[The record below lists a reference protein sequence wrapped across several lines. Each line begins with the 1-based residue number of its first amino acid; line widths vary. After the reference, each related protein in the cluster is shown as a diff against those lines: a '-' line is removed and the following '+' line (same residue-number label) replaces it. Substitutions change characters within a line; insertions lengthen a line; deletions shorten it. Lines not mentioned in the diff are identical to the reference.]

1 MKTTPH
7 GAGIPELTV
16 VIPTRNRQETAV
28 ESVRQ
33 AAAVGPASQVQ
44 IVVHDCSDEPLLSD
58 MLSEA
63 GLRDRVDYLY
73 TSDKISMTENWN
85 RAMEYV
91 GGEYVTIIGDDDA
104 VLPDIVTAVRW
115 AKENGLD
122 AVKASQYTIF
132 IFPGVGHPL
141 GDALLR
147 VPPFRGSATVLRT
160 ADVLPRAALTGD
172 GYVDLPMI
180 YHGFVRTSVL
190 HRIRERSGMFF
201 GSLSPDI
208 YAAFAIATEL
218 DRFGVLD
225 YPFTIYGSSPKS
237 NSGRIFN
244 GLLYQHLAEFRRLEV
259 HWIVPETYSFG
270 GSYADSAAWAFSNLG
285 REDLLQLIDVPR
297 VFARTIF
304 FEPRMAAAHVRRF
317 MHVCRRL
324 NRNLVVELTK
334 LFGMIAAKA
343 VIVALRKLRGVPRAQ
358 FDLFSPVESL
368 AAAVDVQRRWLAE
381 HRIHFAAASQPDRR
395 SRIRH
400 EVDA

>member
-1 MKTTPH
+1 METTPH
-7 GAGIPELTV
+7 GAGIPELAV

-28 ESVRQ
+28 ESIRQ

-63 GLRDRVDYLY
+63 GLRDRVDYFY

-115 AKENGLD
+115 ARENGLD

-132 IFPGVGHPL
+132 IYPGVGHPL

-160 ADVLPRAALTGD
+160 ADVLPLAASTGD
-172 GYVDLPMI
+172 RYVDLANI
-180 YHGFVRTSVL
+180 YHGLVRTSVL

-201 GSLSPDI
+201 GSISPDI
-208 YAAFAIATEL
+208 YAAFAIATEV
-218 DRFGVLD
+218 DRFGVVD
-225 YPFTIYGSSPKS
+225 YPYMINGNSPNS
-237 NSGRIFN
+237 NAGRYYN
-244 GLLYQHLAEFRRLEV
+244 GRRYLHFAEFRRLEL
-259 HWIVPETYSFG
+259 HWIVPQSYGLG
-270 GSYADSAAWAFSNLG
+270 GTFADSAAWAFSNLG
-285 REDLLQLIDVPR
+285 REDLLRLIDVPR
-297 VFARTIF
+297 VFARTVF

-324 NRNLVVELTK
+324 NRNLAVELTK
-334 LFGMIAAKA
+334 LFGMIAAKTL
-343 VIVALRKLRGVPRAQ
+343 IVALRKLRGVPREQ
-358 FDLFSPVESL
+358 RDLFSPVESL

-381 HRIHFAAASQPDRR
+381 HPIAFAAASQPDRKA
-395 SRIRH
+395 S
-400 EVDA
+400 